1 MRKYL
6 IYLFVAVLVLPVIGA
21 GKKHAKRAAPP
32 KPSAQNPG
40 LRSPAA
46 LVADLKTGEV
56 LWSKDADQP
65 RAVAS
70 LSKLMAALVLLE
82 NHLDL
87 DGTQTIT
94 KEDKR
99 LVKRGA
105 PTRLK
110 PGCAYT
116 HWDLLHAALM
126 VSDNVAV
133 VAMGRSMGWTPAE
146 FGSRM
151 TERARELGLTQ
162 TRFEDPTGLAD
173 GNISTPREMFA
184 ILQAALDNPILRKIS
199 GTEVFTIWPA
209 EGKARPIHYRHTD
222 HYALNHPWPVLAAK
236 TGFTLPAQYCLAI
249 AALLGERQVGMVFLG
264 AYGELTRFGD
274 YARTMRWLA
283 RQAANPTQGQQSSS
297 IPPKQQ
303 IHTRS

>member
-6 IYLFVAVLVLPVIGA
+6 IYLVMAALVLPVCGA
-21 GKKHAKRAAPP
+21 GKGRSKRAAPP
-32 KPSAQNPG
+32 KPTAQDPG
-40 LRSPAA
+40 LRSPAV

-56 LWSKDADQP
+56 LWSRDADQP

-82 NHLDL
+82 NDIDL
-87 DGTQTIT
+87 DATQTIT

-110 PGCAYT
+110 TGCAYT

-162 TRFEDPTGLAD
+162 TRFEDPTGLDD
-173 GNISTPREMFA
+173 GDVSTPREMFA
-184 ILQAALDNPILRKIS
+184 ILQAALDNPILSKIS
-199 GTEVFTIWPA
+199 GTEVFTVWPA
-209 EGKARPIHYRHTD
+209 KGKARPIHYRHTD
-222 HYALNHPWPVLAAK
+222 YRVQHHPWPILGAK
-236 TGFTLPAQYCLAI
+236 TGFTLAAQYCLAI
-249 AALLGERQVGMVFLG
+249 ASLLGERQVGMVFLG
-264 AYGELTRFGD
+264 SYGELTRFGD
-274 YARTMRWLA
+274 YARAMRWLA
-283 RQAANPTQGQQSSS
+283 RQLAAPAQQSST
-297 IPPKQQ
+297 IPPKQPGQ
-303 IHTRS
+303 SRS